1 MSFFFSGN
9 KLYSCTRVYEQSE
22 TNPFL
27 ASYSYV
33 SPRKRAQRT
42 FELLN
47 LGLPDSALPWKPHGI
62 GACEGLHCDASI
74 EVTEDVREWDYGDY
88 EGVTS
93 PDIRKLRAEQGY
105 GGKWDIWKDGCPGGE

>member
-1 MSFFFSGN
+1 M
-9 KLYSCTRVYEQSE
+9 
-22 TNPFL
+22 
-27 ASYSYV
+27 
-33 SPRKRAQRT
+33 
-42 FELLN
+42 N